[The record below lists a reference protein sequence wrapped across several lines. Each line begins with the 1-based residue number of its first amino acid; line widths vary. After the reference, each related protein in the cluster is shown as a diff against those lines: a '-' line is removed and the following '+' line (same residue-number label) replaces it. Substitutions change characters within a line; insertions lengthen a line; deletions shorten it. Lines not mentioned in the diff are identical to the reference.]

1 MCDLY
6 PEGYKRIQA
15 EIDEMIGNFE
25 YTLPEER
32 SRDRLLRIRKGM
44 IHVLCEVL
52 PPIDDPKKQEL
63 YYWLERMTTIIG
75 IEEVEAK
82 TDTEANH
89 V

>member
-1 MCDLY
+1 MCELY
-6 PEGYKRIQA
+6 PNNYKRIQA

-25 YTLPEER
+25 YIPPEER

-44 IHVLCEVL
+44 IHVLCELL

-63 YYWLERMTTIIG
+63 YYWLERMATIIG

-82 TDTEANH
+82 AEAE
-89 V
+89 VSDE